1 MSAKDVEMAGGR
13 GLGEDAHDIAK
24 HIQSIHNDIE
34 KLAGVVAD
42 AGGHQLDRAKSAASE
57 AASEFEAAV
66 RRNPLPAIAI
76 AAGLGFL
83 YGVLTR
89 R

>member
-1 MSAKDVEMAGGR
+1 MAPKDADMPAGH
-13 GLGEDAHDIAK
+13 GLSEDAHDIAE
-24 HIQSIHNDIE
+24 HIQFIRNDIE
-34 KLAGVVAD
+34 KLAGVVAN
-42 AGGHQLDRAKSAASE
+42 AGGHQFDRAKSAASE
-57 AASEFEAAV
+57 AAFEFEAAV

-76 AAGLGFL
+76 AAGIGFL